1 MGFEKQ
7 EDNKCNFS
15 KIIHFYTQDM
25 VLSKEEWRNFGKIMN
40 LQLEAEM
47 IIFFF
52 CREEVFSLYKFLIL
66 ECLKQKSFMTASIQL
81 HVLALM
87 KHQI

>member
-7 EDNKCNFS
+7 EGNIWNFS

-47 IIFFF
+47 IIFF
-52 CREEVFSLYKFLIL
+52 CREEVFSFYKFLIL
-66 ECLKQKSFMTASIQL
+66 ECLKQKSSMTASIQL

-87 KHQI
+87 KHEI

>member
-7 EDNKCNFS
+7 EDNKWNFS

-47 IIFFF
+47 IIFFL
-52 CREEVFSLYKFLIL
+52 S
-66 ECLKQKSFMTASIQL
+66 
-81 HVLALM
+81 
-87 KHQI
+87 